1 VAEVPLFPAVRER
14 RTRRGI
20 PAFALLAGIAIVAA
34 ACSAGPAPTAAPTL
48 TPGPSATPPPS
59 VLPSDAP
66 PTTGTAFGDAWA
78 AAVGAHDRQ
87 ATEVM
92 IANPLAEWDLV
103 GTRLIDVLGQTRAE
117 LSALAPPA
125 ELRPE
130 TLALDEGIGA
140 TLATLEAIDPHG
152 PRPEQAAA
160 FLRALDDWTD
170 NVRPRA
176 EAIRDALG
184 LPPVPQGD
192 LQL

>member
-1 VAEVPLFPAVRER
+1 MDR
-14 RTRRGI
+14 RTSRGFTAI
-20 PAFALLAGIAIVAA
+20 ALLASIAIVVA
-34 ACSAGPAPTAAPTL
+34 ACGVTPAPTATPSHAPAA
-48 TPGPSATPPPS
+48 SATPPPS
-59 VLPSDAP
+59 DRPSDAP

-78 AAVGAHDRQ
+78 AAVGAHDRE

-92 IANPLAEWDLV
+92 LANPLAEWDLV
-103 GTRLIDVLGQTRAE
+103 GTRLIDLLGRSRAE

-130 TLALDEGIGA
+130 TLALDEAIGA
-140 TLATLEAIDPHG
+140 TLAALEAIDPHG
-152 PRPEQAAA
+152 PRPDQAAA
-160 FLRALDDWTD
+160 FLQALDDWIG
-170 NVRPRA
+170 NARPRA